1 MKVELIKEDSRGKVY
16 QADDFKIFYRNK
28 DTVSGDNSENIKELI
43 YLVTG
48 YANVTLKDFTQ
59 IIDAPAKMEFPEN
72 TYHKIE
78 AITDIVFILYE
89 K

>member
-1 MKVELIKEDSRGKVY
+1 MKVELIKEDDRGKVY
-16 QADDFKIFYRNK
+16 QTDGFKIFYRNK
-28 DTVSGDNSENIKELI
+28 GTVSGDNSENIEELI

-48 YANVTLKDFTQ
+48 SANVTLKDSTQ
-59 IIDAPAKMEFPEN
+59 IVNAPEKIEFPAN

-78 AITDIVFILYE
+78 AITDISFILYE

>member
-16 QADDFKIFYRNK
+16 QTDDFKIFYRNK
-28 DTVSGDNSENIKELI
+28 GTVSGDNSENTEELI

-48 YANVTLKDFTQ
+48 SANVTLKDSTQ
-59 IIDAPAKMEFPEN
+59 IIDAPSRIEFPAN